1 MEPASPGSG
10 NRIRPVHEIFLALR
24 FSRAPKHAIRRDP
37 SSLFPAR
44 RRVWAGGQQFLPE
57 GLTRHRR
64 LREDRG
70 CAEASDCL
78 PDATWLSGSC
88 HSASSVIWCRP
99 QPEKGRTLK
108 KLYVGNIPYATT
120 EEELRA
126 FFEQSGLQVAS
137 VTLIR
142 DRMTGNPKG
151 FGFVETNSED
161 EARTAI
167 EKLNGQN
174 FMGRNLIVNEARPPR
189 DFGGGG
195 GRGGRDSG
203 GSSRRRY

>member
-1 MEPASPGSG
+1 M
-10 NRIRPVHEIFLALR
+10 
-24 FSRAPKHAIRRDP
+24 
-37 SSLFPAR
+37 
-44 RRVWAGGQQFLPE
+44 
-57 GLTRHRR
+57 
-64 LREDRG
+64 
-70 CAEASDCL
+70 
-78 PDATWLSGSC
+78 
-88 HSASSVIWCRP
+88 
-99 QPEKGRTLK
+99 K
-108 KLYVGNIPYATT
+108 KLYVGNIPYSTT

-126 FFEQSGLQVAS
+126 FFEQAGLQVAS

-161 EARTAI
+161 EARAAI
-167 EKLNGQN
+167 EKLNGQS

>member
-1 MEPASPGSG
+1 M
-10 NRIRPVHEIFLALR
+10 
-24 FSRAPKHAIRRDP
+24 
-37 SSLFPAR
+37 
-44 RRVWAGGQQFLPE
+44 
-57 GLTRHRR
+57 
-64 LREDRG
+64 
-70 CAEASDCL
+70 
-78 PDATWLSGSC
+78 
-88 HSASSVIWCRP
+88 
-99 QPEKGRTLK
+99 K

-151 FGFVETNSED
+151 FGFVETNSDD
-161 EARTAI
+161 EARAAI